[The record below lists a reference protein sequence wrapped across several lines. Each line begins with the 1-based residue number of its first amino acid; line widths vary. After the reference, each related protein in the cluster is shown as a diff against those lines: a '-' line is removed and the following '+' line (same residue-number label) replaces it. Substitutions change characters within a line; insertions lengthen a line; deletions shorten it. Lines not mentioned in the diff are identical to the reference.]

1 MLSQADYYSMLYQ
14 MDRETFVKYY
24 YGYDSLAELRVM
36 LGSNKQEY
44 AKQFVAIQAV
54 ANKEGI
60 SVTEDEVLAQMEENA
75 QQYGYE
81 SADAQR
87 FIMVYNQVMDLL
99 KSNTTVIDKEVTE

>member
-1 MLSQADYYSMLYQ
+1 
-14 MDRETFVKYY
+14 
-24 YGYDSLAELRVM
+24 M

-60 SVTEDEVLAQMEENA
+60 SVTEDEVMAQLEENA

-81 SADAQR
+81 SADDLVEAGVDLEAQR